1 MEEVCGG
8 NLLFT
13 GRSRNDVSPRRSAER
28 AVRRENK
35 GEVEMSSTP
44 VARLSLSAI
53 RTAATMAKVVKAA
66 ELGRKA
72 TDRHKSTALKR
83 MKDLPVTTMM
93 GSIATRTRS
102 NPPAMESVSPTR
114 SR

>member
-1 MEEVCGG
+1 
-8 NLLFT
+8 
-13 GRSRNDVSPRRSAER
+13 
-28 AVRRENK
+28 
-35 GEVEMSSTP
+35 MSSTP